1 MTSGR
6 GLILADSSALLRGY
20 EEVPEKLEE
29 DLKGKYAQDVQ
40 VYAKG
45 GPDVRPPEWEV
56 EHDHV

>member
-29 DLKGKYAQDVQ
+29 DVRAELRRASAAAEAASPVVAD
-40 VYAKG
+40 
-45 GPDVRPPEWEV
+45 RPPP
-56 EHDHV
+56 